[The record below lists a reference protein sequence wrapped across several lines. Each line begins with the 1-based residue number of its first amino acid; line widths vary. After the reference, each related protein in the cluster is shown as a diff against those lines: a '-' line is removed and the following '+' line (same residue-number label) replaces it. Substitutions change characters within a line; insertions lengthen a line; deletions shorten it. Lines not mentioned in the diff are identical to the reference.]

1 MINKIVKDIVPKITE
16 FPDNPF
22 EKLDKL
28 PKFITY
34 LIFRLNMKKMRKMMG
49 GKSKD
54 ISSRKILLSEEIIKG
69 YEKDVKVQIF
79 KPEEDEKRPLLMF
92 YHGGGFF
99 GGSLWAVE
107 NFCRLVADKTNSVV
121 VSVDYSLCPEHKFPA
136 AVEDSYNA
144 ILWCIK
150 NKSKLN
156 IDTDKIIV
164 SGDSA
169 GGTLSAVMTL
179 LAKNRKEFKI
189 VKQILLYP
197 ATNFNKGVVEK
208 SATSIALM
216 KLYMKK
222 YKESNNPY
230 VSPFLY
236 KDHSNLPEALICCGE
251 YDFLLEDT
259 LLYADK
265 LDKANVPVTH
275 ITYKNEF
282 HAFIDDTGV
291 NENAKDLVC
300 EIAKFLNK

>member
-34 LIFRLNMKKMRKMMG
+34 LIKM
-49 GKSKD
+49 
-54 ISSRKILLSEEIIKG
+54 SEEMIKG
-69 YEKDVKVQIF
+69 YEQDIKVQLF
-79 KPEEDEKRPLLMF
+79 TPLENEKRPLLMF

-99 GGSLWAVE
+99 GGSLQAVE
-107 NFCRLVADKTNSVV
+107 DFCRLVSDMANTVV

-144 ILWCIK
+144 ILWSIN
-150 NKSKLN
+150 NKDKLN
-156 IDTDKIIV
+156 IDTNKISV
-164 SGDSA
+164 CGDSA

-179 LAKNRKEFKI
+179 LAKDRKEFKI
-189 VKQILLYP
+189 DKQILLYP
-197 ATNFNKGVVEK
+197 ATNFNKGVVEN

-236 KDHSNLPEALICCGE
+236 EDHSNLPEAFICCGE
-251 YDFLLEDT
+251 YDFLLDDT
-259 LLYADK
+259 LNYAEK

-291 NENAKDLVC
+291 NENANDLVK
-300 EIAKFLNK
+300 EITNFLIK

>member
-34 LIFRLNMKKMRKMMG
+34 LIFRLNIKKMRKMMG

-54 ISSRKILLSEEIIKG
+54 ITSRKILVSEEMIKG
-69 YEKDVKVQIF
+69 YEQDIKVQVF
-79 KPEEDEKRPLLMF
+79 TPEVDEKRPLLMF

-99 GGSLWAVE
+99 GGSLWAVAD
-107 NFCRLVADKTNSVV
+107 FCRLVADMANTVV
-121 VSVDYSLCPEHKFPA
+121 VSVDYSLCPEYKFPV

-144 ILWCIK
+144 ILWSIK
-150 NKSKLN
+150 NNDKLN
-156 IDTDKIIV
+156 IDTNRIRV

-179 LAKNRKEFKI
+179 LAKDRKEFSI
-189 VKQILLYP
+189 DKQILIYP

-222 YKESNNPY
+222 YKDSNNPY
-230 VSPFLY
+230 VSPFLFG
-236 KDHSNLPEALICCGE
+236 DHSGLPEALICCGE

-291 NENAKDLVC
+291 NENANDLVNV
-300 EIAKFLNK
+300 ISKFLNK